1 VGIDT
6 EGDQLDW
13 LRRKGE
19 SSGFRILN
27 VEVTPEETV
36 EGTIRRQGLTHRL
49 NLLAI
54 RFDGLLCV
62 TDPPL
67 LKKAIARG
75 IGSGKGMGFGLFT
88 LAEED

>member
-1 VGIDT
+1 MGIDT

-27 VEVTPEETV
+27 VEVTREETV
-36 EGTIRRQGLTHRL
+36 EGIIRREGLAHRL

-62 TDPPL
+62 TDPSL
-67 LKKAIARG
+67 LKKTIARG

-88 LAEED
+88 LEEE